1 MPVKTREQVKAEFKK
16 RGETFADFARSHGWR
31 PIDVYNVIGGVF
43 KGNYGRSHDIAV
55 ALGLKEKDGS
65 K

>member
-16 RGETFADFARSHGWR
+16 RGETFAGFARSHGWK

-55 ALGLKEKDGS
+55 ALGLKEGEAS